1 MTAAATVTDLTQ
13 EGSAAIL
20 LAEDDPVTRMLMTR
34 FLKKA
39 GYEVD
44 AVADGTEALEHMT
57 KRYYPLLVTDWEMP
71 EMDGIELCKAVRNL
85 QLDGYVYALLLTARN
100 AKEHIIAGLEAGA
113 DDYLVKP
120 VHEPELVARL
130 NTGRRILAL
139 EHSLRGRERAQPH
152 SLITDALTGAFN
164 RRYMME
170 QLPRELE
177 RCRRYANPLSVIMC
191 DVDHFKQV
199 NDVMGHSA
207 GDDVLQQFVWRVQ
220 KIDPRDERLGGAHR
234 RRGVRD
240 RPARDRPS
248 GRHVRRG
255 ENPHPDERR
264 AVRDPRGRRG
274 GDQQFR
280 RGLDRAARP
289 GSCDEVRDPHPRS
302 RSVPLLEQA
311 VGPQP
316 RHRHRDPHGAR
327 ADGEPLTHLAQLRVD
342 GVQIL
347 LHSRTRPSIS
357 RSDFPRA
364 ARSKCDAAALKRW
377 AWMLALAPLS
387 ACARLPMVS

>member
-1 MTAAATVTDLTQ
+1 MMTAAAGAVTEITQ
-13 EGSAAIL
+13 DGSTAIL

-44 AVADGTEALEHMT
+44 AVADGTEALELMT
-57 KRYYPLLVTDWEMP
+57 RRYYPLLVTDWEMP

-139 EHSLRGRERAQPH
+139 EHSLRAANERNRIL
-152 SLITDALTGAFN
+152 SITDALTGAFN

-199 NDVMGHSA
+199 NDVMGHSG
-207 GDDVLQQFVWRVQ
+207 GDDVLQQFVWRMQ
-220 KIDPRDERLGGAHR
+220 KSIRATSDWVARIGGEEFVIVLPETGHQGAMFVAEKIR
-234 RRGVRD
+234 TVITDTAFVTREGDVAATSSFGVASTAEHGPDLVTKSETLIRAAD
-240 RPARDRPS
+240 QCLYASKQS
-248 GRHVRRG
+248 GRNRVTG
-255 ENPHPDERR
+255 IEIPT
-264 AVRDPRGRRG
+264 V
-274 GDQQFR
+274 
-280 RGLDRAARP
+280 
-289 GSCDEVRDPHPRS
+289 
-302 RSVPLLEQA
+302 
-311 VGPQP
+311 
-316 RHRHRDPHGAR
+316 
-327 ADGEPLTHLAQLRVD
+327 LAQTAS
-342 GVQIL
+342 G
-347 LHSRTRPSIS
+347 
-357 RSDFPRA
+357 
-364 ARSKCDAAALKRW
+364 
-377 AWMLALAPLS
+377 
-387 ACARLPMVS
+387 